1 MATEAEELRKGPA
14 GISSAAATGYCS
26 GGQGDSPVACRTIG
40 GASGIA
46 GRWVKPGRPSSL
58 FTIGLA
64 MGWAPGVV
72 AGSIGCGP
80 RGGTR

>member
-14 GISSAAATGYCS
+14 GISAAAGAGLRS

-46 GRWVKPGRPSSL
+46 GRWVKPGRHRSA

-64 MGWAPGVV
+64 MGWAPGVA

-80 RGGTR
+80 GGGKR